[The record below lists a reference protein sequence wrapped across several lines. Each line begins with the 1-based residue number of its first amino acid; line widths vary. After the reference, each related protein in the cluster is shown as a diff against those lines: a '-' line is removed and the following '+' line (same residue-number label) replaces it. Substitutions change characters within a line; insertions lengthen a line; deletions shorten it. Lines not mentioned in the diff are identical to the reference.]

1 MITHAIALQRS
12 KEVNT
17 PINSKIKFITSQ
29 EIQVQTDVYSYLACY
44 FVET

>member
-1 MITHAIALQRS
+1 MITHAIALQKS
-12 KEVNT
+12 KEVN
-17 PINSKIKFITSQ
+17 NKIKFITSQ